1 MDLHHACRKLGMDM
15 DAVDCLYRFWI
26 LKRRSVANRPLFI
39 PRFDDPE
46 AANNTASLS
55 PSEDNQREKLK
66 KLVALRQDLERV
78 STQTHHSKSQ
88 ILVQKFNFDKTPTF
102 SRVFPPKCF

>member
-1 MDLHHACRKLGMDM
+1 M
-15 DAVDCLYRFWI
+15 DAIDCLYRFWI

-39 PRFDDPE
+39 PLINDPE
-46 AANNTASLS
+46 AANNTTTAS

-78 STQTHHSKSQ
+78 SFRNFRSGSKRTKIWIRSKYLKNSFYYRL
-88 ILVQKFNFDKTPTF
+88 IF
-102 SRVFPPKCF
+102 S

>member
-88 ILVQKFNFDKTPTF
+88 IFVQKFDLQ
-102 SRVFPPKCF
+102 VFHPKFF

>member
-1 MDLHHACRKLGMDM
+1 MDLHHACRKLGMEM

-46 AANNTASLS
+46 AANTTSLS

-78 STQTHHSKSQ
+78 SFDIVGIRGFHS
-88 ILVQKFNFDKTPTF
+88 NFDGGLFRYEISAT
-102 SRVFPPKCF
+102 